1 MQNLLK
7 SGDNANNAINLNN
20 DAPISKNTR
29 RLQILKN
36 YLDESFYSELV
47 KLPPQRDAFGFD
59 WGTTRSGIAT
69 MAKGKERP
77 EMVENKWSGSLSK
90 LTPSIVA
97 LNKGIWLVGE
107 AALNLRMRISPE
119 EYFTMLKRLRG
130 RTYVH
135 CEFFFRITCVVLT
148 VPYYLRIIT
157 PANNFL

>member
-7 SGDNANNAINLNN
+7 SGDNSNNAIDLNN
-20 DAPISKNTR
+20 DDAPISKDSR

-36 YLDESFYSELV
+36 YLEESFYNELV

-69 MAKGKERP
+69 MAKGKDKP
-77 EMVENKWSGSLSK
+77 EMVENKWSGNLSK

-97 LNKGIWLVGE
+97 LSKGTWLVGE

-135 CEFFFRITCVVLT
+135 CGFFFSYYLRRITCALL
-148 VPYYLRIIT
+148 PPHYYPR
-157 PANNFL
+157 